1 MAWSPPAHNA
11 GIVWVSVPGDYA
23 TFNSNHTPD
32 GTQTIHEG
40 EQPAA
45 TPPNRERHQE
55 PNLSEDEHKEI
66 FQFRERK
73 RNRRR
78 APNLQV
84 ISKPGKPLSID
95 FGSLV
100 ERARFMSAFGTS
112 EPAHAEL
119 RLYGIVSAACDGS
132 WENPPSE
139 RVINE
144 VLAAV
149 AGIGAKDEIEGML
162 ATQMVATHT
171 AIITT
176 LRRQKESETLLG
188 RERYGNLAVKLL
200 RTFAAQVEALQRYRG
215 KGQQHIRV
223 EHVDVHAG
231 GQAIVGAVTT
241 GEGGKE
247 KSDEQLLAPSE
258 ITHKPSA
265 PMWSHDPAREAV
277 PVLGGARKAPM

>member
-1 MAWSPPAHNA
+1 
-11 GIVWVSVPGDYA
+11 
-23 TFNSNHTPD
+23 
-32 GTQTIHEG
+32 
-40 EQPAA
+40 
-45 TPPNRERHQE
+45 
-55 PNLSEDEHKEI
+55 
-66 FQFRERK
+66 
-73 RNRRR
+73 
-78 APNLQV
+78 
-84 ISKPGKPLSID
+84 
-95 FGSLV
+95 
-100 ERARFMSAFGTS
+100 
-112 EPAHAEL
+112 
-119 RLYGIVSAACDGS
+119 
-132 WENPPSE
+132 
-139 RVINE
+139 
-144 VLAAV
+144 
-149 AGIGAKDEIEGML
+149 ML
-162 ATQMVATHT
+162 ATQMVTTHT

-188 RERYGNLAVKLL
+188 RERYGYLAVKLL

-258 ITHKPSA
+258 ITHKPST